1 MDFLKKLEEKIG
13 NIVNDYEDKKE
24 RKNYY
29 WKIENKK
36 LYTDLVNNWNEAKKI
51 NFIVNLLSKYYLV
64 DYVNNQSKH
73 STAIYAL
80 FWKKNYLVLD
90 IDWYSKNWDK
100 HSDNEAIKDLL
111 QGLGYKWFEL
121 SENYCLK
128 KPKSCIL
135 FPMFHWRFGS
145 YFMWIHTDKFTETY
159 IDFWYLSRI
168 LATKWLRPLDI
179 LIFAKRNFL
188 WKELASLVLYRD
200 KNLLKEFYKNE
211 VDNNILTNLSWF
223 EILKAYTDPQVIKAN
238 YIIGQE
244 MNNWVGLTEKEIDF
258 YTKWWDYT
266 FKIYVKAEKGSEAY
280 KERIEKWWFKEVKD
294 LWNGIVLL
302 MKEEKVHLEKP
313 ILTKEEWEILKK
325 LLTEWKRKI
334 LEEKW
339 ELKNLKNE
347 SKKLQSEIRWN
358 STGNHKK
365 LHNVLQERL
374 KKEK

>member
-1 MDFLKKLEEKIG
+1 MWFLKYVDNLANKIVDKLEWNNKII
-13 NIVNDYEDKKE
+13 NKELYDNLVNRWKAARKINSIKIISDRHYFVDYISQKWIHNYRIYKKLWNKFFVLLDYE
-24 RKNYY
+24 
-29 WKIENKK
+29 I
-36 LYTDLVNNWNEAKKI
+36 L
-51 NFIVNLLSKYYLV
+51 
-64 DYVNNQSKH
+64 
-73 STAIYAL
+73 
-80 FWKKNYLVLD
+80 
-90 IDWYSKNWDK
+90 SKNWTLVT
-100 HSDNEAIKDLL
+100 IKKILNGLWYKNIDISPSLCLEKFDLCKLVAFL
-111 QGLGYKWFEL
+111 Q
-121 SENYCLK
+121 
-128 KPKSCIL
+128 
-135 FPMFHWRFGS
+135 
-145 YFMWIHTDKFTETY
+145 
-159 IDFWYLSRI
+159 SRI
-168 LATKWLRPLDI
+168 LSYKISTAVSFINFSNKFSELNDRGLSTMIISKWFKPLD
-179 LIFAKRNFL
+179 L
-188 WKELASLVLYRD
+188 LVFKSRKYISD
-200 KNLLKEFYKNE
+200 KNYNLFLESLKKNRLF
-211 VDNNILTNLSWF
+211 NWF

-280 KERIEKWWFKEVKD
+280 KERVEKWWFKEVKD

-358 STGNHKK
+358 SPGNHEK
-365 LHNVLQERL
+365 LHNILQERL